1 MSISGDREREKFEFN
16 FRGQEVKFEIDQLVV
31 KSDKSVL
38 CRYGN
43 TTVLTV
49 LIVKEFTK
57 KWTASFFPL
66 TISLEEK
73 FYAAG
78 RIPAAFNKRE
88 GKPSD
93 NAITIARLIDRSLR
107 SFFPS
112 EANHE
117 VQIISYILSVDP
129 KCDPGMVAAW
139 SSSLVCFL
147 SPLLPYFSI
156 PSATV
161 SISDEWEKKLIHST
175 NLEISL
181 ELVVSATEEKITM
194 LEVGAQEITEE
205 RLTKSLESAHQ
216 EIRYLIGFFQ
226 HIANNLRIK
235 KKNLEV
241 KERVIKDEW
250 LEKET
255 HDYLTKVLPNLNVSW
270 WEKEKKIKSCRQQ
283 LIKKYHQ
290 ENPYLEEE
298 YVKNLIEKIGDNGL
312 IKWMR
317 QVWKTQQRRID
328 GRKSDE
334 IRPLEIQTDYL
345 PTVHGSALFG
355 RGDTKVL
362 SVITIGKTS
371 EKKIIDN
378 IFSRSYK
385 HFIHHYNFP
394 NFAVSEVDNYR
405 GISRREIGHGQ
416 LVEKTFN
423 YLIPPN
429 DLFPYT
435 IRAVSEVLSSD
446 GSSSQASVCATSLAL
461 MTAGVPL
468 LRPVAGIALGLFEGE
483 IYTDINGLEDKL
495 GEIDFKI
502 AGTEKGICSLQ
513 LDVKNQGISTKL
525 VKECLE
531 KARRARCHL
540 LEKMKEYIFHP
551 RPNLPI
557 QVTKCRKFYVEK
569 EKISWIIGPGG
580 KTINQLTEKTGV
592 SIEVQPNGYILAYH
606 QEEKQLEKL
615 FKLIQEIIN
624 K

>member
-1 MSISGDREREKFEFN
+1 MSISNEKKKFEFN
-16 FRGQEVKFEIDQLVV
+16 FRGQEVIFEIDQLAV

-49 LIVKEFTK
+49 LIVKEFAK
-57 KWTASFFPL
+57 KWTAPFFSL

-73 FYAAG
+73 FYAVG

-107 SFFPS
+107 SFFPL

-117 VQIISYILSVDP
+117 VQIVNYILSVDP
-129 KCDPGMVAAW
+129 KHDPGMVAAW
-139 SSSLVCFL
+139 NSSLVCFL
-147 SPLLPYFSI
+147 SPLLPYFTI

-161 SISDEWEKKLIHST
+161 FISSEWEKNFVLGPS
-175 NLEISL
+175 LENSL
-181 ELVVSATEEKITM
+181 ELIVSATEEKITM
-194 LEVGAQEITEE
+194 LEVEAHEVSEEKLAKSIEIAQ
-205 RLTKSLESAHQ
+205 Q

-226 HIANNLRIK
+226 YIANGLGGK
-235 KKNLEV
+235 KKNLEF
-241 KERVIKDEW
+241 
-250 LEKET
+250 EKET
-255 HDYLTKVLPNLNVSW
+255 LKNGWLEEKSDEYLAETLPDSNTSW
-270 WEKEKKIKSCRQQ
+270 WEKEKKIKAFRQE
-283 LIKKYHQ
+283 LIKEYSQKDPHLEKELV
-290 ENPYLEEE
+290 ENLVEK
-298 YVKNLIEKIGDNGL
+298 VGDDRLIE
-312 IKWMR
+312 WMKKT
-317 QVWKTQQRRID
+317 WKTQQRRID

-362 SVITIGKTS
+362 SVITIGKAS
-371 EKKIIDN
+371 EKKINDSV
-378 IFSRSYK
+378 FSRSYK

-394 NFAVSEVDNYR
+394 NFAVSEIANYR
-405 GISRREIGHGQ
+405 GVSRREIGHGQ

-423 YLIPPN
+423 YLIPSN

-435 IRAVSEVLSSD
+435 VRAVSEVLSSD
-446 GSSSQASVCATSLAL
+446 GSSSQASICATSLAL

-468 LRPVAGIALGLFEGE
+468 IRPVAGIAIGLFEGE

-495 GEIDFKI
+495 GEMDFKI

-513 LDVKNQGISTKL
+513 LDVKNQGISTAL
-525 VKECLE
+525 LKECLK
-531 KARRARCHL
+531 KARRAHHYL
-540 LEKMKEYIFHP
+540 LEKMKEHILHP
-551 RPNLPI
+551 RPNLPT
-557 QVTKCRKFYVEK
+557 QVIKCRKFYVEK
-569 EKISWIIGPGG
+569 EKIGWIIGPSG
-580 KTINQLTEKTGV
+580 KTINQLIEKTGA
-592 SIEVQPNGYILAYH
+592 SIEVQPDGYVLAYH